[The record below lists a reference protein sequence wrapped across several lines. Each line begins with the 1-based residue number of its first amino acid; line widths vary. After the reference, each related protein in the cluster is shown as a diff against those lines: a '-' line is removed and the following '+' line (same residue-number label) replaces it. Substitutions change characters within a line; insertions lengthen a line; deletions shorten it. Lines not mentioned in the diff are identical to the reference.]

1 MNFLSSLVVQMKMS
15 DGQDQ
20 ISGGKVMLD
29 RYREPFI
36 AGNRDE
42 GRAALVVKNLPASAG
57 DARHAGLIPGPG
69 RPPWRKAQQPTL
81 VFLPGESHGGLWSIG
96 SQRVG
101 RN

>member
-29 RYREPFI
+29 RYQEPFI

-57 DARHAGLIPGPG
+57 DARHSGLIPGPG
-69 RPPWRKAQQPTL
+69 RPP
-81 VFLPGESHGGLWSIG
+81 GGRHSNPL
-96 SQRVG
+96 
-101 RN
+101 